1 MESRAGDLERR
12 FFALRRLPNK
22 AHSNQI
28 ERDHRNHDRLAHRR
42 FGEILKKGIRP
53 ISNAQAWL
61 QMLMALPAWLAF
73 FGPVTVYLLTA
84 CSTVYN
90 LDSAEFSA
98 AAHVLGIVRATGYPL
113 YLLLGKAFTLLMPM
127 GDVAFRLNVM
137 SALCAAGTIALIY
150 RILWS
155 LTRQRV
161 AALSASF
168 LFAFSYYFWTQ
179 AVVAEVY
186 TLHTLLMASLLLL
199 LLRWEATRSDG
210 LLVAFG
216 LLYGLSFGNHM
227 STILLAPGFALFLFA
242 VDGRALLRPRHL
254 LLLLL
259 PFLAGLGVYLYL
271 PVRYQAQP
279 AFNYV
284 GRYDAQG
291 NFIALDLRQPA
302 NLWWLVS
309 GKAFRGLMFDYTPAE
324 LVKEVGQAAYRLWG
338 NYLGIGLVPGL
349 MGGWVQMR
357 KKPRHFALFG
367 VLFAANLVFFINYR
381 VVDKAVMF
389 VPAYLVWAVW
399 IGEGFNW
406 LVRWVQG
413 PHRTGSPPPVWAWGL
428 LVMVIVPLVVNWPL
442 VNVHDDT
449 RARDLA
455 DAALMHASR
464 DAIILGWW
472 TSVPPIQYLQ
482 LVENRR
488 PDLLVINRFLIG
500 ADEMYA
506 LIDHSLGNRPVY
518 VMELDEGLAKAYQP
532 VSLGPMYEL
541 APRRLAEANP

>member
-1 MESRAGDLERR
+1 
-12 FFALRRLPNK
+12 
-22 AHSNQI
+22 
-28 ERDHRNHDRLAHRR
+28 
-42 FGEILKKGIRP
+42 
-53 ISNAQAWL
+53 
-61 QMLMALPAWLAF
+61 
-73 FGPVTVYLLTA
+73 
-84 CSTVYN
+84 
-90 LDSAEFSA
+90 
-98 AAHVLGIVRATGYPL
+98 
-113 YLLLGKAFTLLMPM
+113 
-127 GDVAFRLNVM
+127 
-137 SALCAAGTIALIY
+137 LIY
-150 RILWS
+150 LILWS

-242 VDGRALLRPRHL
+242 VDGRALLRPRQL

-291 NFIALDLRQPA
+291 NFIALDLRQPG

-349 MGGWVQMR
+349 MGAWVQMR